1 MSSCFVCRG
10 SLYMTTLFFYFDI
23 ALTFHYLFI
32 RQEAARLWKNKKND
46 AFLFCHYSHLSL
58 SLYKIS
64 GTREIEN
71 KLSFRSF
78 ALSLHKISGTREIE
92 NKLSFRSFALSL
104 YKISGT
110 REIESKL
117 SFRSF
122 ALSLPHNKPIP

>member
-1 MSSCFVCRG
+1 LQGLIIYDNTV
-10 SLYMTTLFFYFDI
+10 FYFDI

-32 RQEAARLWKNKKND
+32 RQEAARQWKNKKTTLFYFVIALTFHYLFIRQEAARQWKNKKND
-46 AFLFCHYSHLSL
+46 AFLFCHCTHLS
-58 SLYKIS
+58 
-64 GTREIEN
+64 
-71 KLSFRSF
+71 
-78 ALSLHKISGTREIE
+78 
-92 NKLSFRSFALSL
+92 LSL

>member
-1 MSSCFVCRG
+1 MQGLIIYDNTV
-10 SLYMTTLFFYFDI
+10 FYFDI

-32 RQEAARLWKNKKND
+32 RQEAARQWKNKKND

-71 KLSFRSF
+71 KLSFHSF

-92 NKLSFRSFALSL
+92 
-104 YKISGT
+104 
-110 REIESKL
+110 SKL
-117 SFRSF
+117 SFHSF

>member
-1 MSSCFVCRG
+1 MQGLIIYDNTV
-10 SLYMTTLFFYFDI
+10 FYFDI

-32 RQEAARLWKNKKND
+32 RQEAARQWKNKKND

-64 GTREIEN
+64 GTREIES

-92 NKLSFRSFALSL
+92 SKLSFRSFALSL
-104 YKISGT
+104 HKISGT